1 MSWILSNLPAIGQLT
16 WLHLVQSVLPVL
28 AGLLISIPIA
38 RLAISRRGLGER
50 GSNKQ
55 GRTAASGKSA
65 AKNVRRGLVINS
77 AALLYTIPSLALFV
91 LMPIVLGTSITSVWN
106 VLIALTLYVIAM
118 MVRSAV
124 DAFDSVPTHVLES
137 ATAMGY
143 RPLARFWKVELP
155 LSIPVMA
162 AGLRV
167 ALVSNISMVSV
178 GAVIGIQ
185 SLGTLF
191 TDGLRRNIPAEI
203 IAGILATVV
212 LALILDRLVA
222 FAANRL
228 TTWRNA

>member
-1 MSWILSNLPAIGQLT
+1 MNWLSSNLDYVAQLT
-16 WLHLVQSVLPVL
+16 ALHLLQALIPLVAGTLLALPL
-28 AGLLISIPIA
+28 A
-38 RLAISRRGLGER
+38 RLAVGRRRDG
-50 GSNKQ
+50 GSTELSTT
-55 GRTAASGKSA
+55 GGK
-65 AKNVRRGLVINS
+65 VRRATVINS

-91 LMPIVLGTSITSVWN
+91 LMPLILGTSITSLLN
-106 VLIALTLYVIAM
+106 VYVALSLYVLAM

-124 DAFDSVPTHVLES
+124 DAFESVSPITLEA

-143 RPLARFWKVELP
+143 TPVRRFWMVELP
-155 LSIPVMA
+155 LAIPVMV

-203 IAGILATVV
+203 IVGIIGTVLLAFVLDRV
-212 LALILDRLVA
+212 LAALGAWNTR
-222 FAANRL
+222 
-228 TTWRNA
+228 WRKA

>member
-1 MSWILSNLPAIGQLT
+1 MNWILANLPTIGHLT
-16 WLHLVQSVLPVL
+16 WLHLVQSLLPLV
-28 AGLLISIPIA
+28 AGFLISLPLA
-38 RLAISRRGLGER
+38 RLAISRRGMGER
-50 GSNKQ
+50 AWQKPD
-55 GRTAASGKSA
+55 RAASFNKVPGPGL
-65 AKNVRRGLVINS
+65 RRGVVINS

-91 LMPIVLGTSITSVWN
+91 LMPVVLGTSITSVWN
-106 VLIALTLYVIAM
+106 VLIALTLYVVAM

-124 DAFDSVPTHVLES
+124 DAFDSVPTQVLES

-203 IAGILATVV
+203 LAGILATLI
-212 LALILDRLVA
+212 LALVLDRLLA
-222 FAANRL
+222 FASSCL
-228 TTWRNA
+228 TTWRNP